1 MVKSILGGK
10 VKIVCHE
17 RKPVLIGNLL
27 TGILLTSLI
36 LMSPSFLQISFS
48 QGPNA
53 NSNMVNGT
61 LEIGG
66 KTKINAS
73 SATDIPNATETTGAV
88 DSKYDAARDQFLRV
102 WDTLE
107 FHPIVATFVNE
118 SAKLG
123 NGVYQE
129 HSNVF
134 NPGETMALYVQP
146 IGFGHKE
153 ITGQNGEKLFL
164 MNFTADIIFTFQNG
178 TIIGGG
184 QDVPAGQLMSHY
196 KNTEVYLHLF
206 LTNDNPL
213 PKGDY
218 KINYKITDEVSG
230 KSFKLTKDVRIA

>member
-1 MVKSILGGK
+1 M
-10 VKIVCHE
+10 
-17 RKPVLIGNLL
+17 LIGSLL

-36 LMSPSFLQISFS
+36 LTSPCLLQISFS
-48 QGPNA
+48 QGLDA
-53 NSNMVNGT
+53 NSGKVNGT
-61 LEIGG
+61 LENGG
-66 KTKINAS
+66 GAKVNAS
-73 SATDIPNATETTGAV
+73 SAMDTSNVTETTVAV
-88 DSKYDAARDQFLRV
+88 DSKYEAARDQFLKV

-134 NPGETMALYVQP
+134 NRGETMALYVQP
-146 IGFGHKE
+146 VGFGHKE
-153 ITGQNGEKLFL
+153 ITVQNGEKLFL

-230 KSFKLTKDVRIA
+230 KSFKLTKDVRIV

>member
-1 MVKSILGGK
+1 M
-10 VKIVCHE
+10 
-17 RKPVLIGNLL
+17 LIGSIL

-36 LMSPSFLQISFS
+36 LMSPCLLQISFS
-48 QGPNA
+48 QGLDA
-53 NSNMVNGT
+53 NSSKVNGT
-61 LEIGG
+61 LENGG
-66 KTKINAS
+66 GARVSAS
-73 SATDIPNATETTGAV
+73 SAMDTSNATETTVAV
-88 DSKYDAARDQFLRV
+88 DSKYEAARDQFLKV

-146 IGFGHKE
+146 VGFGHKE

-213 PKGDY
+213 PNGDY

>member
-1 MVKSILGGK
+1 M
-10 VKIVCHE
+10 
-17 RKPVLIGNLL
+17 LIGSIL

-36 LMSPSFLQISFS
+36 LMSPCLLQISFS
-48 QGPNA
+48 QGLDA
-53 NSNMVNGT
+53 NSSKVNGT
-61 LEIGG
+61 LENGG
-66 KTKINAS
+66 GARVSAS
-73 SATDIPNATETTGAV
+73 SVMDTPNATETTVAV
-88 DSKYDAARDQFLRV
+88 DSKYEAARDQFLKV

-118 SAKLG
+118 STKLG

-146 IGFGHKE
+146 VGFGHKE

>member
-1 MVKSILGGK
+1 M
-10 VKIVCHE
+10 
-17 RKPVLIGNLL
+17 LIGSIL
-27 TGILLTSLI
+27 TGILLMSLI
-36 LMSPSFLQISFS
+36 FMSSSSLQISFS
-48 QGPNA
+48 QGPDV
-53 NSNMVNGT
+53 NSSKVNGT

-66 KTKINAS
+66 VAKINAS
-73 SATDIPNATETTGAV
+73 SSMDILNATETTHAV
-88 DSKYDAARDQFLRV
+88 DSKYEAARDQFLKV

-129 HSNVF
+129 HSSVF
-134 NPGETMALYVQP
+134 KPGETMALYVQP
-146 IGFGHKE
+146 VGFSHKE

-164 MNFTADIIFTFQNG
+164 MNFTADIIFTFENG

-184 QDVPAGQLMSHY
+184 QDVPAGQLISHY

-213 PKGDY
+213 PPGDY
-218 KINYKITDEVSG
+218 KINYKITDAVSG